1 MRALTPKG
9 AATRQ
14 RIVEGAAKLIR
25 DHGPANVG
33 LDDIRAATAT
43 SKSQLF
49 HYFPDGKADMLLA
62 VAAHE
67 AELVLDEQQP
77 YLGDLTSWAQWEA
90 WRDRVIA
97 RYAAQRRRCPLSA
110 LTAQLGLADP
120 AVEGIITGMYSR
132 WQAQIAAGVRAVRPD
147 ADAERVATQLIG
159 AITGGATMLVAT
171 DDIRYL
177 EIGLTEAIEN
187 LRRGAPGA
195 GSSLR

>member
-14 RIVEGAAKLIR
+14 RIVEGAALLIR
-25 DHGPANVG
+25 EHGPANVG
-33 LDDIRAATAT
+33 LDDIRAATTT

-49 HYFPDGKADMLLA
+49 HYFPDGKSDMLLA

-67 AELVLDEQQP
+67 AERVLDDQQP
-77 YLGDLTSWAQWEA
+77 YLSDLTSWAQWES

-97 RYAAQRRRCPLSA
+97 RYAAQRRKCPLSA
-110 LTAQLGLADP
+110 LTAQLGLANP
-120 AVEGIITGMYSR
+120 AVGDIITGMYSR
-132 WQAQIAAGVRAVRPD
+132 WQGQIAAGVRTVRPD
-147 ADAERVATQLIG
+147 ADAERVAAQMIG
-159 AITGGATMLVAT
+159 AIAGGATMLVAT

-187 LRRGAPGA
+187 LRRD
-195 GSSLR
+195 

>member
-25 DHGPANVG
+25 EHGPANVG
-33 LDDIRAATAT
+33 LDDIRAATTT

-67 AELVLDEQQP
+67 AEQVLADQQP
-77 YLGDLTSWAQWEA
+77 YLGDLTSWPQWEA

-97 RYAAQRRRCPLSA
+97 RYAAQRRKCPLTA
-110 LTAQLGLADP
+110 LTAQLGLANP
-120 AVEGIITGMYSR
+120 AVGDIITRMYTS
-132 WQAQIAAGVRAVRPD
+132 WQHQIAEGVRAVRPD
-147 ADAERVATQLIG
+147 ADPERVAAQIIG
-159 AITGGATMLVAT
+159 AIAGGATMLVAT

-187 LRRGAPGA
+187 LKSTRDPFVTGD
-195 GSSLR
+195 

>member
-77 YLGDLTSWAQWEA
+77 YLSDLTSWAQWEA

-110 LTAQLGLADP
+110 LTAQLGLANP
-120 AVEGIITGMYSR
+120 AVEDIITGMYTR
-132 WQAQIAAGVRAVRPD
+132 WRRHLADGVRVVRPD

-159 AITGGATMLVAT
+159 AIAGGATMLVAT

-195 GSSLR
+195 G